1 VGLKRRRYIMRS
13 IKRPTNPIAV
23 PLSVAI
29 VIVLGL
35 AIFTPIAQ
43 AEQPFDITL
52 CGSTTVTAILV
63 ESEELRITTFEGKGI
78 ARSNLESKAFNN
90 YSYQLLGVA
99 HYTGRKATMYGHT
112 KFMDPDGDIVV
123 QENSSPF
130 GATGGTWK
138 FIYGTGKW
146 KGIKGSGKA
155 LRVATGKRITPDT
168 LQSCIRM
175 TGTFE
180 LPK

>member
-63 ESEELRITTFEGKGI
+63 ESEELRITTFEGK
-78 ARSNLESKAFNN
+78 
-90 YSYQLLGVA
+90 GVA

>member
-1 VGLKRRRYIMRS
+1 MFSNNRCNIRIVTVL
-13 IKRPTNPIAV
+13 TLTA
-23 PLSVAI
+23 AI
-29 VIVLGL
+29 VFGL
-35 AIFTPIAQ
+35 AMFIPVVQ

-52 CGSTTVTAILV
+52 CGSHTQTMVLI
-63 ESEELRITTFEGKGI
+63 ESEELTILTFEGKGL
-78 ARSNLESKAFNN
+78 ARSNLESKTFDNC
-90 YSYQLLGVA
+90 SYQLLGVA
-99 HYTGRKATMYGHT
+99 HYTGGKATMYGHT
-112 KFMDPDGDIVV
+112 KFMDPDGDIVI
-123 QENSSPF
+123 QENSRPF

-146 KGIKGSGKA
+146 KGIKGSGKS

-168 LQSCIRM
+168 LQSCLRM

>member
-1 VGLKRRRYIMRS
+1 MLIRKVIQRNLRALCFVGIF
-13 IKRPTNPIAV
+13 V
-23 PLSVAI
+23 LSTFVS
-29 VIVLGL
+29 V
-35 AIFTPIAQ
+35 AQ

-52 CGSTTVTAILV
+52 CGSTAATAILV
-63 ESEELRITTFEGKGI
+63 ESEELRISTFEGKGI
-78 ARSNLESKAFNN
+78 ARSNLESKAFDNC
-90 YSYQLLGVA
+90 SYHLLGVA
-99 HYTGRKATMYGHT
+99 YDSGEKGARYGHA

-123 QENSSPF
+123 QENLRPF
-130 GATGGTWK
+130 GSTAEGTWK

-146 KGIKGSGKA
+146 KGIKGGGKSRA
-155 LRVATGKRITPDT
+155 VAIGKRITPDS